1 MTFNMLNSNESGKL
15 LLKCAASE
23 SSTERRR
30 GDGGGDSLAP
40 APSVFRRRDFP
51 KTLHPFIY
59 STPQKGYRWIWDIW
73 EKLGCAPL
81 NWLGMKICSVSGN
94 LD

>member
-1 MTFNMLNSNESGKL
+1 MTFNTLNSNESGKL

-30 GDGGGDSLAP
+30 GGGGGDSLAP
-40 APSVFRRRDFP
+40 APFVFGRRDFP
-51 KTLHPFIY
+51 QTLHPFIY
-59 STPQKGYRWIWDIW
+59 STPQKVYRWIWDIR

-81 NWLGMKICSVSGN
+81 
-94 LD
+94 D